1 MPTRADVGL
10 SSSCSGGIMPLVALQ
25 PSGTVTFVFT
35 DIEGSTALLE
45 DLGAEAFKAGA
56 GRPPS
61 CFAGAFG
68 AQSGYEVDDAGDGLF
83 YAFASASVVPPDNAL
98 SADDSVERRLPGR
111 SITLECFSRRG
122 TQECPHPYRN
132 PFAPSRVVARGNDR
146 IG

>member
-1 MPTRADVGL
+1 VPRLSKQALADHRRALRD
-10 SSSCSGGIMPLVALQ
+10 
-25 PSGTVTFVFT
+25 
-35 DIEGSTALLE
+35 
-45 DLGAEAFKAGA
+45 
-56 GRPPS
+56 
-61 CFAGAFG
+61 AFG